1 MCICF
6 ACNWAYEMLKWLC
19 ATQSLVIVAVSS
31 SIHSSFPV
39 EYFSGLSLRFQ
50 VAGYYFVVSSRRS
63 HKQSWSPPPPRSFWS
78 ATSTV
83 FQKALPPAKSNLHQE
98 YSYHTAIIMIPSL
111 LKKTT
116 TFWDTK
122 IISFY
127 CKWINMRC
135 KINCKSSFS
144 YT

>member
-50 VAGYYFVVSSRRS
+50 VAGYLLLVAGEVASSYGV
-63 HKQSWSPPPPRSFWS
+63 PPRPRSFWS

-83 FQKALPPAKSNLHQE
+83 FQKALPPPKSNLHQE
-98 YSYHTAIIMIPSL
+98 FSYHTAIMMMTSL